1 MAGFGS
7 VCGVVLLICIVIY
20 LLSEVY
26 KKLREKSFKG
36 ELALITGGAGGLGRL
51 LAHRLMKQG
60 CNVII
65 VDIGKESIDE
75 TGMN

>member
-7 VCGVVLLICIVIY
+7 VCGVVLLICIIIY